1 MAPIDCYK
9 CDVKGPGFYC
19 KHTFFYK
26 LTANK
31 PVTLGQE
38 CLCSVTDGTVW
49 ERFAVV
55 PGGVPLGWA
64 WRCINILRPL
74 IPAPR

>member
-49 ERFAVV
+49 ERFA
-55 PGGVPLGWA
+55 GVPLFQEVCHWA
-64 WRCINILRPL
+64 GLGGV
-74 IPAPR
+74 